1 MTEQSPPRRRREDF
15 DEFELPPVERRAGRK
30 PSGRRGARSRE
41 FFERFRKP
49 LLGLGIAGA
58 ALPLIQESAEQAA
71 GKTSEPEAPSPG
83 EMPVT
88 TGDIEEDIALRIGE
102 DRANRGRDDLVN
114 YAVGKYGITEALASA
129 IFDNAVAANIDPKLA
144 YGLVKTESS
153 FKPRATSHVGA
164 RGLTQVMPRTAR
176 WLQPGTKADQLYD
189 QETNLRLG
197 FKYLRQLIDKYEGDT
212 KLALLAYNRGPGTVD
227 KVLRQGGDPDNG
239 YARKVME
246 G

>member
-1 MTEQSPPRRRREDF
+1 MSEHSTPRRRKEDL
-15 DEFELPPVERRAGRK
+15 DEFLMPPTERKGSA
-30 PSGRRGARSRE
+30 RRGRSRE
-41 FFERFRKP
+41 FFERFKKP
-49 LLGLGIAGA
+49 LIGLGLAGA
-58 ALPLIQESAEQAA
+58 AAPLIRESAKEAA
-71 GKTSEPEAPSPG
+71 GETGAPETISPTAAPAGS
-83 EMPVT
+83 
-88 TGDIEEDIALRIGE
+88 GDVEEDIALRIGE
-102 DRANRGRDDLVN
+102 HKAQSDRDTLIES
-114 YAVGKYGITEALASA
+114 AVGKYGITHGLASA
-129 IFDNAVAANIDPKLA
+129 IHDHAVAADIDPKIA

-176 WLQPGTKADQLYD
+176 WLQPGTKAEHLYD

-227 KVLRQGGDPDNG
+227 KVLRRGGDPDNG

>member
-1 MTEQSPPRRRREDF
+1 MSDHATPRRRKEDF
-15 DEFELPPVERRAGRK
+15 DEFEMPPVAQRQRSAR
-30 PSGRRGARSRE
+30 PSRSRE

-49 LLGLGIAGA
+49 LIGLGIAGA
-58 ALPLIQESAEQAA
+58 AAPLIRESAEQAA
-71 GKTSEPEAPSPG
+71 GDAGTEAESPTATPLSA
-83 EMPVT
+83 EDT
-88 TGDIEEDIALRIGE
+88 EEAIAQRIGE
-102 DRANRGRDDLVN
+102 ERASSDRDQLVSD
-114 YAVGKYGITEALASA
+114 AVGKYGITHALASA
-129 IFDNAVAANIDPKLA
+129 IYDNAVAANIDPQLA

-153 FKPRATSHVGA
+153 FKPRAKSHVGA
-164 RGLTQVMPRTAR
+164 LGLTQVMPRTAR

-189 QETNLRLG
+189 QDTNLRLG

-227 KVLRQGGDPDNG
+227 RVLRQGGDPDNG